1 MTRKI
6 SKKIRLACQIVE
18 RLGTAQCSDL
28 NTSFS
33 RCDGLSQLLNTGVA
47 RGLLTTS
54 RDVWPAQYKVVNDWR
69 EIVDALDLPPE
80 VKRRTVETKYA
91 GKYDARALV
100 RVWK

>member
-6 SKKIRLACQIVE
+6 SKKIRLACAIVE
-18 RLGTAQCSDL
+18 RLGVAQCRDL
-28 NTSFS
+28 NKSFS
-33 RCDGLSQLLNTGVA
+33 RDDGLSQLLNTGVE

-54 RDVWPAQYKVVNDWR
+54 RDVWPAQYQVVPSWR
-69 EIVDALDLPPE
+69 AIVDALDMPPE

-100 RVWK
+100 GAWK